1 MRPDA
6 IPLATPLTTPLDRSL
21 FPVTQH
27 YVYLNHAAVAPLATT
42 TRAAMERHLAEVSE
56 HGARGW
62 RGWLA
67 AIEAVRAQ
75 AATLVGAAAD
85 EIALLKNTSEGL
97 AAIAQA
103 IDWRP
108 GDRVVGFEC
117 EFPANIY
124 PWLALRRRGVVVEL
138 LPESALIDMEQVR
151 QACRTGGAGAPAG
164 RARLL
169 AVSLVQYLSGLR
181 ADVDALGAI
190 CRETGTWLVVDGIQG
205 LGAVP
210 LDVKRAGIHA
220 CAADGHKWLTGPE
233 GAGFLFVDGAILEQL
248 TPAEVGWFSVDQW
261 EDFAAARRAADSGQ
275 PPPWRAGTARFECGS
290 LNTCGV
296 IGLGAA
302 MDVLAGAGIDNIA
315 NHLLRLGD
323 RLAAGLRE
331 QGCEILRPS
340 EAPERRSGITSFRH
354 PRCAADALVA
364 HLEARNILCS
374 SRSGWVRCSPHGYN
388 TAAEIDALVAA
399 VRQMS

>member
-1 MRPDA
+1 MTPA
-6 IPLATPLTTPLDRSL
+6 ATPLATPLDRGL

-27 YVYLNHAAVAPLATT
+27 HVYLNHAAVAPLATPA
-42 TRAAMERHLAEVSE
+42 RAAMERHLAEVTE

-67 AIEAVRAQ
+67 AIETVRAQ
-75 AATLVGAAAD
+75 AAALVGATAD
-85 EIALLKNTSEGL
+85 EIALTKNTSEGL
-97 AAIAQA
+97 AAIAQG

-138 LPESALIDMEQVR
+138 LPESALLNLEQVR
-151 QACRTGGAGAPAG
+151 KACASTGADG
-164 RARLL
+164 RGARLL

-233 GAGFLFVDGAILEQL
+233 GAGFLFVDAALLDQL

-261 EDFAAARRAADSGQ
+261 EDFAAARRVAESGQ
-275 PPPWRAGTARFECGS
+275 PPPWRAGAARFECGS

-302 MDVLAGAGIDNIA
+302 MGVLAGAGIDQITG
-315 NHLLRLGD
+315 HLLTLGD

-331 QGCEILRPS
+331 QGCELLRPS
-340 EAPERRSGITSFRH
+340 EAPQRRSGITSFRH
-354 PRCAADALVA
+354 PRSAADAVVA
-364 HLEARNILCS
+364 HLEARDILCS
-374 SRSGWVRCSPHGYN
+374 SRNGWVRCSPHGYN
-388 TAAEIDALVAA
+388 TADEIDALLAA
-399 VRQMS
+399 VHQLSQ